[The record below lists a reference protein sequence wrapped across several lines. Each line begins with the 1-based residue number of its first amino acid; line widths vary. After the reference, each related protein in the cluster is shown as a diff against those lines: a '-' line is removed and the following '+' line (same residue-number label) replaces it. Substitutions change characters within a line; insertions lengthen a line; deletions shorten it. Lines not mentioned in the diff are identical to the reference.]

1 MRGVR
6 AAGEVV
12 KWPTLWT
19 FSTGGTWLVMGGYGF
34 PADELT
40 YIVAGKRL
48 LGVIAAGRKS

>member
-1 MRGVR
+1 M
-6 AAGEVV
+6 

-19 FSTGGTWLVMGGYGF
+19 FSTGETWLVIGGYGF

-48 LGVIAAGRKS
+48 LGVVAGAKGASK